1 MRKSCLLIVDNCKL
15 LDISSVIQVHTVKCK
30 IDVSFVA
37 TFKNV
42 YHVKL
47 NNIHNN
53 HLYWNYRACSIK
65 NIQFCGSC
73 QWFTWNENVYKNLQ
87 WVSSHRHCLS
97 LKQMWKSTGQWNR
110 EELGVTKYTPSQ
122 RPQNEAVFMDVTKY
136 TPSQRPKNEA
146 VFMDVETIWTDMEH
160 LFLKVLVC
168 NFIDCLFFITLCESS
183 CLSTSLVSTFIH
195 HCT

>member
-1 MRKSCLLIVDNCKL
+1 MD
-15 LDISSVIQVHTVKCK
+15 
-30 IDVSFVA
+30 
-37 TFKNV
+37 
-42 YHVKL
+42 
-47 NNIHNN
+47 
-53 HLYWNYRACSIK
+53 
-65 NIQFCGSC
+65 
-73 QWFTWNENVYKNLQ
+73 
-87 WVSSHRHCLS
+87 
-97 LKQMWKSTGQWNR
+97 
-110 EELGVTKYTPSQ
+110 VTKYTPSQ
-122 RPQNEAVFMDVTKY
+122 RPKNEAVFMDVTKYTPSQRPKNEVVFMDVTKY